1 MSLAPNVQPIS
12 DPHPHPVRRIVKWA
26 AVLLFGVLLLMVASG
41 VYQRVKSGSPDVEP
55 FDIDAFKAVKVDDAK
70 NADKVYRTAAP
81 LFVSESSLLKTPE
94 ASKAFEQNREQ
105 AVEDWSLANADVRN
119 WLTVNRKA
127 MDVWKE
133 GSQLDGYL
141 DIPPGVATVST
152 LSSPALGSGREFA
165 RLALLEASRL
175 SAEGHV
181 GEAWNWYRAVL
192 RSSRHVG
199 THTGM
204 IGRMVGSAMQ
214 ATATE
219 PIIAWSARPEL
230 SAAQLR
236 LALNDT
242 LAIEALTPP
251 TSDCLKAEY
260 LLVVNSF
267 DQFEAEM
274 GGVATVFN
282 VFGVREHAHHSLR
295 VVFANWLGPV
305 DRPRFRRPAVV
316 KGPPDLYEREASAPA
331 GSLSAE
337 EIQDQCGLSGRGP
350 SALFLGT
357 VLPAGLALVDSVD
370 REEARRSAVILA
382 LALELYVREHGALP
396 ADLGELVKVGYLKTI
411 PADPFGKGEP
421 FHYRRGKTRAE
432 GGLLWSVWVDQV
444 DDDGKVCVDLQRNDT
459 KGDRCFPIRL
469 PTAGKPSSDSPVKP
483 PVKPSGKP

>member
-1 MSLAPNVQPIS
+1 MSLAPNVPPIS
-12 DPHPHPVRRIVKWA
+12 DLHPHPVRRIVKWA

-55 FDIDAFKAVKVDDAK
+55 FDIDAFKSVKVDDAK
-70 NADKVYRTAAP
+70 NAEKVYRKAAP

-119 WLTVNRKA
+119 WLTINRKA
-127 MDVWKE
+127 MDIWRE
-133 GSQLDGYL
+133 GSQLDNYL
-141 DIPPGVATVST
+141 DVPPGTATVST
-152 LSSPALGSGREFA
+152 LTSPTLGNRREFA

-175 SAEGHV
+175 SSAGHV
-181 GEAWNWYRAVL
+181 SDAWEWYRAVL

-199 THTGM
+199 MHAGM
-204 IGRMVGSAMQ
+204 VWRMMGSAMQ

-219 PIIAWSARPEL
+219 PIIVWAARPEV
-230 SAAQLR
+230 SAAHLR
-236 LALNDT
+236 RALNDA
-242 LAIEALTPP
+242 LAVEALTPP

-260 LLVVNSF
+260 LLAVNSF

-274 GGVATVFN
+274 GGLATVFN
-282 VFGVREHAHHSLR
+282 MFGVREHAHHSLR
-295 VVFANWLGPV
+295 LIFANWLGPV

-316 KGPPDLYEREASAPA
+316 TGPPDVYEREAAAPA
-331 GSLSAE
+331 GSPSAE
-337 EIQDQCGLSGRGP
+337 EIQEQCGLSGRMP
-350 SALFLGT
+350 SALFLST
-357 VLPAGLALVDSVD
+357 ILPTGLSLVDSVD
-370 REEARRSAVILA
+370 REVARRSAVILA
-382 LALELYVREHGALP
+382 LALELYVREHGELP
-396 ADLGELVKVGYLKTI
+396 PDLGELVKGGYLKTI

-421 FHYRRGKTRAE
+421 FHYRRGKTRAT

-459 KGDRCFPIRL
+459 KGDRCFPIRV
-469 PTAGKPSSDSPVKP
+469 PTAAQAHSENPAKP